1 MLNLVIVSLRC
12 RFRLGIDFVF
22 QSYKLLLTEE
32 DFWVFFRFFFFP
44 DMLFSFKFFLSVIL
58 FVPVVVIA
66 ANQTTKT
73 PAANS
78 PSDYVIQP
86 SDLISVQIFQEE
98 DLKREVRVSQEY
110 SVTLP
115 LIGKVYVKGKTVHQA
130 EAMIRELYDHDYLV
144 NPQVNLVVVDYAKRS
159 VNILGA
165 VGTPGVVLFPQEQGL
180 TLVDAISRAG
190 GFNRLADRKKVKL
203 TRTIADGKA
212 ETYIID
218 VDALIVGKSS
228 NQWLLLVNDVIYVPE
243 SIL

>member
-1 MLNLVIVSLRC
+1 MLNSLKIYS
-12 RFRLGIDFVF
+12 FA
-22 QSYKLLLTEE
+22 LLL
-32 DFWVFFRFFFFP
+32 P
-44 DMLFSFKFFLSVIL
+44 PL
-58 FVPVVVIA
+58 VVIA
-66 ANQTTKT
+66 ADQSAKT
-73 PAANS
+73 SLLNS
-78 PSDYVIQP
+78 SSDYVIQP

-98 DLKREVRVSQEY
+98 DLKRDVRVSQEY

-130 EAMIRELYDHDYLV
+130 ESMIRELYDHDYLV

-165 VGTPGVVLFPQEQGL
+165 VGSPGVVLFPQEQGL

-203 TRTIADGKA
+203 TRTNSDGKA